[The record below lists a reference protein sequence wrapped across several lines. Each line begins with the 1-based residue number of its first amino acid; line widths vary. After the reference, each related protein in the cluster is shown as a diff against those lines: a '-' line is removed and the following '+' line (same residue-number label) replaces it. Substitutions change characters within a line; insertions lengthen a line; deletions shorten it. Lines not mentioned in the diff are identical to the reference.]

1 VSYRYGAADA
11 ADTHLIR
18 GGLFVPLVSR
28 DGNAL
33 GTLAL
38 FWRTPGY
45 EPPSE
50 RVAAIEQIAATCIPA
65 IENARRYREARQMAE
80 TDALTGFFN
89 QRYFHETLRREALRA
104 QRYDRRLALLI
115 LDLDD
120 FKAVNDRIGHLAG
133 DAVLAQVAERLR
145 NSIRSVDVGCRV
157 GGDEF
162 AVIMPESTA
171 DDAAQLFQRMHDAV
185 ASMSVPG
192 GGRVRISAGI
202 AELRH
207 GETAAGLF
215 ERADSALYHAK
226 DLGKDQASVATD

>member
-1 VSYRYGAADA
+1 
-11 ADTHLIR
+11 
-18 GGLFVPLVSR
+18 
-28 DGNAL
+28 
-33 GTLAL
+33 
-38 FWRTPGY
+38 
-45 EPPSE
+45 
-50 RVAAIEQIAATCIPA
+50 
-65 IENARRYREARQMAE
+65 MAE

-120 FKAVNDRIGHLAG
+120 FKSVNDRIGHLAG

-171 DDAAQLFQRMHDAV
+171 EDATQLFQRMHDSV
-185 ASMSVPG
+185 ATVSVPG

-215 ERADSALYHAK
+215 ERADSALYQAK
-226 DLGKDQASVATD
+226 DLGKDRASVAAD

>member
-1 VSYRYGAADA
+1 
-11 ADTHLIR
+11 
-18 GGLFVPLVSR
+18 
-28 DGNAL
+28 
-33 GTLAL
+33 
-38 FWRTPGY
+38 
-45 EPPSE
+45 
-50 RVAAIEQIAATCIPA
+50 
-65 IENARRYREARQMAE
+65 MAE

-171 DDAAQLFQRMHDAV
+171 DDAAQLFQRMHDGV
-185 ASMSVPG
+185 ATMSVPG
-192 GGRVRISAGI
+192 GGRVRLSAGI

-215 ERADSALYHAK
+215 ERADSALYHGEGAREGPRERR
-226 DLGKDQASVATD
+226 DGLRHSQRRGSDDQRRTATRRSVRDGRSGGGTASSVTPTRAPRATGRSSGTARPVAENVATRPGVAESGGTSQAA